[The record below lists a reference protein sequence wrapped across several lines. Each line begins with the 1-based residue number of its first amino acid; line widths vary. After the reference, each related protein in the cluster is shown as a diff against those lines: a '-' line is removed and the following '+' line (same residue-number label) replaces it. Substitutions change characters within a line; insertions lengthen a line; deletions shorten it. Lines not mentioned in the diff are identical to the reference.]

1 MATALAARGA
11 DVVLACRDRTRAEAA
26 ASDIALSTSGPAPQV
41 LTVDTS
47 ETRSI
52 RAFADRYAERYEGLD
67 VLVNN
72 AGVLLPERAV
82 NSAGVEL
89 TFATNV
95 LGYYLVA
102 TELCDALPAPPA
114 RVVNVAS
121 TFAFALDLDDLQF
134 QRRPYDGMAA
144 YAQSKACDR
153 LLTWAMARRLEPQG
167 VAVNAT
173 APGLV
178 LETSLYRAL
187 TSDAR
192 REIEQYGPRTLDDGA
207 DTAVWLA
214 SSADTGGVTGRFFER
229 RAEIPCEFRSEEGE
243 ERLWQACER
252 LTSASRPH
260 RPRPARRVGGCG
272 RHANAS
278 PPRPLPARD
287 RQVRKEW
294 AGEPR
299 GGTMGPP
306 PPGTCTRGFTS
317 LPGRSPP
324 SYRHRMR
331 RRRARPDSAG
341 SMRACRSIEV
351 STNG

>member
-1 MATALAARGA
+1 MTAVPWIEGKRVVVTGATSGIGRNAATALAAGGA
-11 DVVLACRDRTRAEAA
+11 HVVLACRDRARADAVA
-26 ASDIALSTSGPAPQV
+26 RDIAARTSGPAPQV
-41 LTVDTS
+41 LNIDTS
-47 ETRSI
+47 DARSI
-52 RAFADRYAERYEGLD
+52 RAFAERYAERHDGLD

-82 NSAGVEL
+82 TAAGVEL

-102 TELCDALPAPPA
+102 TELCAALSAPPS
-114 RVVNVAS
+114 RIVNVAS

-153 LLTWAMARRLEPQG
+153 LLTWALARRLEPQG

-187 TSDAR
+187 TPDAR
-192 REIEQYGPRTLDDGA
+192 RELEQYGSRTLDDGA

-214 SSADTGGVTGRFFER
+214 SSDDTSSVTGTFFER
-229 RAEIPCEFRSEEGE
+229 RAEIPCDFRNEEDE

-252 LTSASRPH
+252 SAWESAP
-260 RPRPARRVGGCG
+260 
-272 RHANAS
+272 NA
-278 PPRPLPARD
+278 
-287 RQVRKEW
+287 
-294 AGEPR
+294 
-299 GGTMGPP
+299 
-306 PPGTCTRGFTS
+306 
-317 LPGRSPP
+317 
-324 SYRHRMR
+324 
-331 RRRARPDSAG
+331 
-341 SMRACRSIEV
+341 
-351 STNG
+351 